1 MILKGIAKKDT
12 KWLHKEECVSRA
24 RKKTCIH
31 GSDTMIATSENPRL
45 QATFRA
51 LADPTR
57 RQIISL
63 LGERE
68 RTVGQVSEQ
77 FDMTRAA
84 VKKHLV
90 VLEKGEIVTSET
102 RGRER
107 INRLNP
113 AALKRAADWLSHFDN
128 FWDERLEAL
137 GEAVDEEV
145 KKRTKADD

>member
-1 MILKGIAKKDT
+1 M
-12 KWLHKEECVSRA
+12 
-24 RKKTCIH
+24 
-31 GSDTMIATSENPRL
+31 MQATETPEI

-57 RQIISL
+57 RQIIGL
-63 LGERE
+63 LGETDQ
-68 RTVGQVSEQ
+68 TVAQVASH

-90 VLEKGEIVTSET
+90 VLEEGRIVTSET

-113 AALKRAADWLSHFDN
+113 MALKDAADWLGHFEH
-128 FWDERLEAL
+128 FWTHRLDALRDAVEAQTRK
-137 GEAVDEEV
+137 END
-145 KKRTKADD
+145 T